1 MKLRKIP
8 AGIMI
13 VLMACAALLATPST
27 ASADTGNRDNC
38 RGYVSKWW
46 YSSSTVKMT
55 YRVTCARTQ
64 DSIYVSAD
72 LTRHVS
78 GLPTKRASKT
88 CLDRSACSVTASIS
102 NPPGTQLFTGTVF
115 SANARRNGYD
125 IRCGWAVGQPSITD
139 GIMTC
144 RGSELRV

>member
-1 MKLRKIP
+1 MNSRRIP

-13 VLMACAALLATPST
+13 VLMACAALLASPST
-27 ASADTGNRDNC
+27 ASADVGNRDNC

-72 LTRHVS
+72 VIRHVT
-78 GLPTKRASKT
+78 GLPTRRASKT

-102 NPPGTQLFTGTVF
+102 NPSGTQLFSGSAF
-115 SANARRNGYD
+115 SVNARRNGYD
-125 IRCGWAVGQPSITD
+125 IRCGWGAGQPSITD
-139 GIMTC
+139 GTMTC
-144 RGSELRV
+144 RASELRV